1 MFENPR
7 RNRQARNLTTNVPK
21 ILDLKSSSE
30 QIFSENWLWVPL
42 SLTRYS
48 RSLLYGHSL
57 NTDNFLCFWRKKAW
71 HIFSKFNPLNTYTF
85 YGLLSVHINGVWL
98 YYLFGRLAFSPIPL
112 LSFRQRRRDNF
123 ERLSVELG
131 WDQFSIFSASHRNPR
146 TKLLDTSAFDLG
158 GNSVPY
164 WVNWYAVF
172 SLTPGTLG

>member
-7 RNRQARNLTTNVPK
+7 RDRQARNLTTNVPK

-30 QIFSENWLWVPL
+30 QIFFENWLWVPL

-71 HIFSKFNPLNTYTF
+71 HIFSKFNPLNTHTF
-85 YGLLSVHINGVWL
+85 YGPLSVRINGVWQ

-112 LSFRQRRRDNF
+112 LSFRQRRRDIISRNSP
-123 ERLSVELG
+123 LNWVGINSPYSVHRTEIPRQNYSTLLHLTSEAT
-131 WDQFSIFSASHRNPR
+131 QFHIE
-146 TKLLDTSAFDLG
+146 
-158 GNSVPY
+158 
-164 WVNWYAVF
+164 
-172 SLTPGTLG
+172 